1 VSPSQSWN
9 GAAWNQ
15 LAWNATMVIVVSIA
29 SPCFVD
35 ADAGTLIVTANDPT
49 LDEIDPEAG
58 TVIII

>member
-1 VSPSQSWN
+1 
-9 GAAWNQ
+9 
-15 LAWNATMVIVVSIA
+15 MVIVVSIA